1 MGHGPLSR
9 FTVLDLT
16 RVRSGPAA
24 VRQFADWGA
33 TVIKIEEP
41 GLAPDDKPGG
51 SAQIPDY
58 QNTHRNKQSITL
70 NLKHPE
76 GRALFLDLV
85 RKADVVVENYRP
97 SVKFKL
103 GIDYESL
110 RKVNPR
116 IVYGSVSG
124 FGQDGPYVDRPGLD
138 QIAQGISGMMSVT
151 GEPGR
156 GPMRAGI
163 PVADLSAGLFCAIG
177 LLVAL
182 LEREASGEGQWVQTS
197 LLQSQLW
204 MMDFQAMRWL
214 MNGEVPGQSGNDHPT
229 SAPTGVYPTKD
240 GYMNIAAMGNDI
252 FARLCR
258 VLDLTPLIDDER
270 FRTVPLRA
278 KNRPPL
284 NAAIAERTRTR
295 TTDEWI
301 ALMNKE
307 GVPCGP
313 ILNMDQVFENPQV
326 QHLRMSEPIDHPTLG
341 KISVVGQPVIMS
353 RTRFGKPTPAP
364 ETGEHNRA
372 VYETMLGL
380 DPARIEALA
389 REGVI

>member
-33 TVIKIEEP
+33 NVIKIEEP
-41 GLAPDDKPGG
+41 GLAPDDRPGG
-51 SAQIPDY
+51 SAQLADY

-76 GRALFLDLV
+76 GRALFLELV

-97 SVKFKL
+97 KVKFKL

-124 FGQDGPYVDRPGLD
+124 FGQDGPYHDRPGLD
-138 QIAQGISGMMSVT
+138 QIAQGLSGMMSVT

-177 LLVAL
+177 LMVAL
-182 LEREASGEGQWVQTS
+182 LEREVSGQGQWVQTS

-214 MNGEVPGQSGNDHPT
+214 MDGEVAGQSGNDHPT
-229 SAPTGVYPTKD
+229 SAPTGVYPTQD

-252 FARLCR
+252 FARLCE
-258 VLDLTPLIDDER
+258 VLEAPHLIADER
-270 FRTVPLRA
+270 FLTVPLRA
-278 KNRPPL
+278 RNRAPL
-284 NAAIAERTRTR
+284 NAALAERTRTR
-295 TTDEWI
+295 TTAEWI
-301 ALMNKE
+301 ARMNRE

-313 ILNMDQVFENPQV
+313 ILSMNEAFADPQV
-326 QHLRMSEPIDHPTLG
+326 EHLQMRRPVMHPTLG
-341 KISVVGQPVIMS
+341 TISVVGQPVILS
-353 RTRFGKPTPAP
+353 RTALGELGPAP
-364 ETGEHNRA
+364 ESGEHNHD
-372 VYETMLGL
+372 VYGALLGL

-389 REGVI
+389 AQGVI

>member
-1 MGHGPLSR
+1 MGSGPLSR

-33 TVIKIEEP
+33 NVIKIEEP
-41 GLAPDDKPGG
+41 GLAPDDRPGG
-51 SAQIPDY
+51 SAQVADY

-124 FGQDGPYVDRPGLD
+124 FGQDGPYHDRPGLD

-163 PVADLSAGLFCAIG
+163 PVADLTAGLFCAIG
-177 LLVAL
+177 VMVAL
-182 LEREASGEGQWVQTS
+182 LEREVSGQGQWVQTS

-229 SAPTGVYPTKD
+229 SSPTGVFPTAD
-240 GYMNIAAMGNDI
+240 GHMNIAAMGNDI
-252 FARLCR
+252 FARLCN
-258 VLDLTPLIDDER
+258 VLGAPELVQDER
-270 FRTVPLRA
+270 FRTVPLR
-278 KNRPPL
+278 
-284 NAAIAERTRTR
+284 
-295 TTDEWI
+295 
-301 ALMNKE
+301 
-307 GVPCGP
+307 
-313 ILNMDQVFENPQV
+313 
-326 QHLRMSEPIDHPTLG
+326 
-341 KISVVGQPVIMS
+341 
-353 RTRFGKPTPAP
+353 
-364 ETGEHNRA
+364 
-372 VYETMLGL
+372 
-380 DPARIEALA
+380 
-389 REGVI
+389 